1 MVILDR
7 AISRG
12 ELRSMAA
19 GRFGDMVKG
28 VADIDRGLL
37 ILDADLHADLAA
49 ALMEQGS
56 CWESMW
62 GIALYPEQDGE
73 EFLCFDS
80 LLNIRPAQGNLGQRV
95 EYAALR
101 EKIAEVVRKWIRE

>member
-19 GRFGDMVKG
+19 GRFGDMIKG

-56 CWESMW
+56 RWESLW

-80 LLNIRPAQGNLGQRV
+80 LLNIRPAQGNLVQRV
-95 EYAALR
+95 EDAALR